1 MSNYIGSS
9 DEALDFLHSIHV
21 RDRLIF
27 ELTECLIDVLDAD
40 GDLDVMDFNRYRAA
54 VAKVRGEQA

>member
-9 DEALDFLHSIHV
+9 NEALDFLHSIHV

-27 ELTECLIDVLDAD
+27 ELTECLIDVLDDD